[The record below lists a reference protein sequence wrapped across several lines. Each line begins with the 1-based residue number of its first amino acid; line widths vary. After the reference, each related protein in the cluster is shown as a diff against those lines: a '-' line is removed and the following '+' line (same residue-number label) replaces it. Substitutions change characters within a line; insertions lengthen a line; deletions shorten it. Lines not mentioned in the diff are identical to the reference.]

1 LQIVNYDRY
10 MTESNDNR
18 ISVIPL
24 PPERGTIIDRNG
36 VVLARNLPSYTL
48 EICQC
53 RTEDVPN
60 GTLKVYQSGLNKRA
74 VEALDSSLFNPYFNV
89 RQNWGDGR
97 SAA

>member
-1 LQIVNYDRY
+1 MCKQTD
-10 MTESNDNR
+10 DF
-18 ISVIPL
+18 
-24 PPERGTIIDRNG
+24 
-36 VVLARNLPSYTL
+36 LADWK
-48 EICQC
+48 EIADICQC